1 MIPEKSTEVRTKW
14 KSPWESCLVFIRQ
27 LVGVCLSSLQ
37 YLAISLALPLA
48 SCKGKGWAC
57 SINSKV
63 KQTTLSDIPYISSR
77 VGKTLLKGKKRPLDL
92 DAATWDKKKCQQ
104 DPIYIYKG
112 LILPARKNQKWLQ
125 QKDVARQSSQIS
137 LCFSSIEISLIHS

>member
-77 VGKTLLKGKKRPLDL
+77 VGKTLLKEKNAVRFRCCYLGQERMPAGSHLHLQRFDSACPEKPEMASAKGCSKAVKPL
-92 DAATWDKKKCQQ
+92 A
-104 DPIYIYKG
+104 
-112 LILPARKNQKWLQ
+112 
-125 QKDVARQSSQIS
+125 S
-137 LCFSSIEISLIHS
+137 LCFSSIEISLIQ